1 MKAVQLNETGQV
13 EIRDIAVPEPEQ
25 DEILIKVAAVGIN
38 PVDWKIA
45 SGQLDQL
52 INKPLP
58 LTLGWDV
65 AGEVVQAGKG
75 YLAGDKVYGMKT
87 IGQEGA
93 LSEYCTVKRSQI
105 SLAPK
110 TLDIT
115 KAASVPMVSLT
126 SWQALFTAGNIRRH
140 QRVLIQAGAG
150 GVGSIAIQLAKI
162 MGAYVITT
170 TSAKNRDYVLDLGA
184 DEVIDY
190 QTSNIIDALKDN
202 PVDLVLECQSGEFQF
217 EAIEVLKPKGKLVS
231 ISWIPPEVIKAAEQ
245 KGVET
250 EFVFVHYNAEHLRHI
265 TDLIDDNQ
273 LKITISSQY
282 HFEDIAEAYNES
294 KQGRVRGKL
303 VATF

>member
-1 MKAVQLNETGQV
+1 MKAVQLNEIGQV
-13 EIRDIAVPEPEQ
+13 EIRDIAVPKPEH
-25 DEILIKVAAVGIN
+25 DEILIKVLAVGIN

-52 INKPLP
+52 INQPLP

-65 AGEVVQAGKG
+65 AGEVVHSGKG

-87 IGQEGA
+87 IGQEGT
-93 LSEYCTVKRSQI
+93 LSEYCTVKRSEI
-105 SLAPK
+105 TLAPK
-110 TLDIT
+110 TLDIL

-162 MGAYVITT
+162 MGAYVIAT
-170 TSAKNRDYVLDLGA
+170 TSAKNREYVLSLGA

-202 PVDLVLECQSGEFQF
+202 PVDLVLESQAGEFQL

-231 ISWIPPEVIKAAEQ
+231 ISWIPPEIVKAAEQ

-250 EFVFVHYNAEHLRHI
+250 EFVFVQYNAEHLRHI
-265 TDLIDDNQ
+265 TDLIDDDQ
-273 LKITISSQY
+273 LKVTLSGQY
-282 HFEDIAEAYNES
+282 HFEDIAEAYDES

>member
-1 MKAVQLNETGQV
+1 MKAVQLNETGRV
-13 EIRDIAVPEPEQ
+13 EIRDIAVPEPEH

-52 INKPLP
+52 INQPLP

-65 AGEVVQAGKG
+65 AGEVVHNGKG

-115 KAASVPMVSLT
+115 KAASIPMVSLT

-162 MGAYVITT
+162 MGAYVIAT

-202 PVDLVLECQSGEFQF
+202 PVDLVLESQSGEFQL

-231 ISWIPPEVIKAAEQ
+231 ISWIPPEIIKAAEQ
-245 KGVET
+245 KGVQT
-250 EFVFVHYNAEHLRHI
+250 EFVFVQYNAEHLRHI

-273 LKITISSQY
+273 LKVTISGQY
-282 HFEDIAEAYNES
+282 HFEDIAEAYDES